1 MGCSALSCVAV
12 STSPFKRVILP
23 GRSPVPVRRRPCPP
37 LSAFL
42 PPSGSPV
49 AAFRVN
55 GVTQPVSPRLVPV
68 TQHSVSFPV
77 DPCRGVKQFATPPGD
92 CTARP
97 RVKAHTPFGHQLVAG
112 WFRVFRYSSCRRER
126 LCGRDV
132 PSSWA
137 SRTSAT
143 GRWVPG
149 RLRFRSRAP
158 ARLSAGVA
166 APLQPVSAEFRGSS
180 RPLDFPAGHSVRPL
194 PLNHP
199 WVGRCLCGFDSHFF
213 NDR

>member
-42 PPSGSPV
+42 PRRATGLPPSGSPV

-77 DPCRGVKQFATPPGD
+77 DPCRGVEQFATPPGD

-132 PSSWA
+132 PSSWV
-137 SRTSAT
+137 SRTSVT

-149 RLRFRSRAP
+149 RLRSGREHLPDSWLAWRPRCSPCPRSSA
-158 ARLSAGVA
+158 ARPGLSTSL
-166 APLQPVSAEFRGSS
+166 PDTL
-180 RPLDFPAGHSVRPL
+180 SVP
-194 PLNHP
+194 
-199 WVGRCLCGFDSHFF
+199 CL
-213 NDR
+213 